1 MTDQRVQVQLAYR
14 RLAFGKLLH
23 TRLGEQ
29 ALWCHG
35 VEAGLVQRISMV
47 PLRAE
52 MLRAALD
59 FGETFEG

>member
-14 RLAFGKLLH
+14 RLAGGKPLH

-35 VEAGLVQRISMV
+35 VEAGLVQRIANN
-47 PLRAE
+47 L
-52 MLRAALD
+52 LLL
-59 FGETFEG
+59 